1 MLLGLVV
8 ACLFVVDDE
17 LLLVVQLLAMALRKL
32 LKTAIGL
39 GVVVH
44 ILHNQLVYEHLVS
57 R

>member
-44 ILHNQLVYEHLVS
+44 ILHYQLVYEHLVS